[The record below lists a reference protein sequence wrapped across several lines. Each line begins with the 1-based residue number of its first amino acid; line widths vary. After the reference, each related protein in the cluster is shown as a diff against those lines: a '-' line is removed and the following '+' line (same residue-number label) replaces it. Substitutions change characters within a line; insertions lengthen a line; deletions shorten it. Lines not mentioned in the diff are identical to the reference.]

1 MKVSETKAREL
12 LKGMKDGQIVMI
24 VKGGTLT
31 EPKNDLM
38 MEKGQYDWSAG
49 AGCGLKK
56 KRR

>member
-1 MKVSETKAREL
+1 MKVNEKKAKEL

-24 VKGGTLT
+24 VKGGTFK

-38 MEKGQYDWSAG
+38 IEKGQFDWTSG

-56 KRR
+56 RRR